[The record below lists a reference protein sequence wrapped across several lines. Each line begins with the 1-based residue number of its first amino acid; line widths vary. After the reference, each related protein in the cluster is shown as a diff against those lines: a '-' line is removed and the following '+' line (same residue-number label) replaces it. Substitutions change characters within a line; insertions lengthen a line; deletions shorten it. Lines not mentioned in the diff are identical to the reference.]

1 MGKTVANFKVNYV
14 HAVKIL
20 TDMAN
25 EKVAESDATEEPVTF
40 ALNDLFSFSMI
51 DDSLAEKVL
60 DKYVSRKEGVIEIN
74 GKNGQKEEL
83 YAIAKEIKSEES
95 KDTVAKYDS
104 YS

>member
-1 MGKTVANFKVNYV
+1 MGKTVANFKVNYA

-20 TDMAN
+20 IDMAN
-25 EKVAESDATEEPVTF
+25 EKVAESDATEDPVAF

-60 DKYVSRKEGVIEIN
+60 DEYVLRKEGVIEIN

-83 YAIAKEIKSEES
+83 YAIAKEIKSEEF
-95 KDTVAKYDS
+95 KDAVAKYSS

>member
-1 MGKTVANFKVNYV
+1 MGKTVANFKVNYA

-20 TDMAN
+20 IDMAN
-25 EKVAESDATEEPVTF
+25 EKVAESDATEEPVAF

-60 DKYVSRKEGVIEIN
+60 DEYASRKEGVIEIN

-83 YAIAKEIKSEES
+83 YAIAKEIKSEEF
-95 KDTVAKYDS
+95 KEAVAKYAS